1 MQGFQIIFDQCLK
14 LIIHEVMEGGNL
26 PVSWSK
32 YVKKYHKAPHN
43 PLKLGFIT
51 ATVGLVNQTRRR
63 HCCFAKIGLRD
74 ALAKTLIE
82 RLTEAEF

>member
-1 MQGFQIIFDQCLK
+1 
-14 LIIHEVMEGGNL
+14 MEGGNL

-51 ATVGLVNQTRRR
+51 AAIGLVNQTRRR

-82 RLTEAEF
+82 RLTEAEFKKKSPS